1 MISSPVKKIVVNLLR
16 DYANKIENGNSNLSI
31 DEATNLIEVLSH
43 IALSKEE
50 ACQHLNIRR
59 SRFDDLV
66 REGKIPRGV
75 KLKGRKELVWYKDEL
90 DNVVKD

>member
-1 MISSPVKKIVVNLLR
+1 MSLLR
-16 DYANKIENGNSNLSI
+16 DYATKIENGNSNLSI
-31 DEATNLIEVLSH
+31 DEATNLIEVLTH
-43 IALSKEE
+43 ISMSKDE
-50 ACQHLNIRR
+50 ACTHLNLKR